1 MKFAQSC
8 MLAASMGA
16 MTQAADISVVLTFME
31 TDMPNDQTF
40 QQEFLLQL
48 QKDTTNTSSDCMVGF
63 ETLKTTYNQLV
74 SNLESDAEYVA
85 GLQAKGQGSGTS
97 YGYAIDKF
105 ESYVDMA
112 TVSTNLFNECDI
124 EYYLQAVSKAVS
136 NVAGFVNQGINT
148 YFRMQEST
156 TFDEMETAFNVGG
169 VPNTSDS
176 ARLLA
181 QFFKDF
187 LMAEIPD
194 KASAGYY
201 TNVGTLM

>member
-1 MKFAQSC
+1 MA
-8 MLAASMGA
+8 
-16 MTQAADISVVLTFME
+16 
-31 TDMPNDQTF
+31 
-40 QQEFLLQL
+40 
-48 QKDTTNTSSDCMVGF
+48 GF
-63 ETLKTTYNQLV
+63 DTLKTTYNQLV

-136 NVAGFVNQGINT
+136 NVAGFFNQGINT
-148 YFRMQEST
+148 YLRMQEST
-156 TFDEMETAFNVGG
+156 TFDDMETAFNVGG
-169 VPNTSDS
+169 VPNTGDS

-181 QFFKDF
+181 
-187 LMAEIPD
+187 
-194 KASAGYY
+194 
-201 TNVGTLM
+201 